1 MKRNKASHTCLTWIE
16 RQKSLLHQMLGRG
29 RKVTAQ
35 ALERQWWCFSVHG
48 PCWADSLTVPSP
60 VFRLCSRHLH
70 AARRLQPVCG
80 GVPEKPLEYLD
91 YETLWQSPGK
101 GHLPDQ
107 QALADQK
114 VVPGQQNI
122 FVSGRASRA
131 LCSSCLTSLRFW
143 PRAGGLGGNGWG
155 ACLLSQ
161 ACSNCACEHL
171 AAGQGPVATA
181 ASPGIESHLERSV

>member
-1 MKRNKASHTCLTWIE
+1 MKRSRASRTCLTRIE
-16 RQKSLLHQMLGRG
+16 RQKSLLHQTLGRG
-29 RKVTAQ
+29 AGYGTGP
-35 ALERQWWCFSVHG
+35 ERQARCLPVRG
-48 PCWADSLTVPSP
+48 RCWADSLTVPSP
-60 VFRLCSRHLH
+60 VLRLCSCHLH
-70 AARRLQPVCG
+70 AACRLQPVCG

-131 LCSSCLTSLRFW
+131 LCSSCLMSLGFW
-143 PRAGGLGGNGWG
+143 PWAGGLGGNGWG
-155 ACLLSQ
+155 GLL
-161 ACSNCACEHL
+161 AF
-171 AAGQGPVATA
+171 
-181 ASPGIESHLERSV
+181 PGVQQLCM